1 MKEYSYDIY
10 NKLGRV
16 QGGKITEDTYNETI
30 NRKDIKLVQE
40 WETEFKDSILYG
52 KQYRLNSGY
61 TLFIWKEVK

>member
-40 WETEFKDSILYG
+40 WETEFKDSILYS